1 MNRKNIIIG
10 IGSVLFGAFFFVSAF
25 SIRQSQASSAS
36 PSLFPKVISAL
47 MVIMGLLLLLREFVG
62 AGTNKGSAGSITKIN
77 GKKVLAFSA
86 AMIAYAA
93 LLNVFGF
100 LICTF
105 LYLTGTTFFL
115 GGGKGKTAVAR
126 SLVYGAL
133 FTALL
138 YIMFERLF
146 NATLPIGI
154 VFGG

>member
-1 MNRKNIIIG
+1 MNRKNIIVG
-10 IGSVLFGAFFFVSAF
+10 IGSVLFGIFFFVSAF

-47 MVIMGLLLLLREFVG
+47 MVIMGLLLLLREFFGVNTEKHN
-62 AGTNKGSAGSITKIN
+62 ANSITVKN
-77 GKKVLAFSA
+77 GKHVLAFSA
-86 AMIAYAA
+86 AMLAYAA

-100 LICTF
+100 LFCTF
-105 LYLTGTTFFL
+105 LYLTGMTFFL
-115 GGGKGKTAVAR
+115 SERMEKKTAVH
-126 SLVYGAL
+126 SLIYGVV

-138 YIMFERLF
+138 YVMFERLF